1 MIKTMPWRNAYLPAF
16 QGVPFQ
22 FFLQQMNDEKA
33 KQFMQQYMVPNS
45 RENMINSI
53 AEVNIYGQLSTK
65 DKEIIFALFESV
77 KEKDE
82 VLMIKM
88 EDQTIQFIQSD
99 TYKVEVI
106 LECNTIDYSGK
117 NVEFN
122 NLLINNS

>member
-1 MIKTMPWRNAYLPAF
+1 MPWRNAYLPAF